1 MLFLPAK
8 TCTVHTRSV
17 QLQPQSSHGAQ
28 PSAEHTYAVL
38 DIVKVS
44 NAVAKGGCAERLQES
59 MPNGLCNEDAQ
70 AKNFEI
76 LAGDVRDT
84 MLAGDG

>member
-1 MLFLPAK
+1 M
-8 TCTVHTRSV
+8 
-17 QLQPQSSHGAQ
+17 
-28 PSAEHTYAVL
+28 
-38 DIVKVS
+38 S
-44 NAVAKGGCAERLQES
+44 NAVAKGGCAERLQEF
-59 MPNGLCNEDAQ
+59 MPNGLCNKDAQ